1 LKKISGR
8 TDQFGEAAVPPELEN
23 TIAQTES
30 EVLALLYEICG
41 DIVPEFRSIA
51 GPSPELQ
58 LISATYNAAKDV
70 QQNGYFRTSLTSQ
83 LVGEFIQGVQ
93 LKVNN
98 DLPALSKIVVD
109 EQVLKKIEVLKRYT
123 FESHIEAARLKT
135 VEFRGKDIVTE
146 IFNCIKDNPDLLPMD
161 WRARHEGLPD
171 QNHKLRC
178 VSDFIA
184 GMTDRYALEFYQRL
198 KGDPVSIFKEP

>member
-1 LKKISGR
+1 
-8 TDQFGEAAVPPELEN
+8 
-23 TIAQTES
+23 
-30 EVLALLYEICG
+30 LALLYEICE
-41 DIVPEFRSIA
+41 DIVPDFEEFK
-51 GPSPELQ
+51 GESPELQ

-83 LVGEFIQGVQ
+83 LVGEFIQSVR
-93 LKVNN
+93 LEVNE
-98 DLPALSKIVVD
+98 DLPALSEVVVD

-123 FESHIEAARLKT
+123 FESHIEAARLKA
-135 VEFRGKDIVTE
+135 VEFRGKDIVAE
-146 IFNCIKDNPDLLPMD
+146 IFECIRDNPDLLPMD

-171 QNHKLRC
+171 HNHKLRC
-178 VSDFIA
+178 ISDFIA